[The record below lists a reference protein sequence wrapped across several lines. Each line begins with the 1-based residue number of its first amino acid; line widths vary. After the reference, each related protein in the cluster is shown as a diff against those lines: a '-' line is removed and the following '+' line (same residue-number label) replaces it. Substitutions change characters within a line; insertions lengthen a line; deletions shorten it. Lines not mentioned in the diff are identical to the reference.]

1 MATRPVTINVF
12 RPGGGE
18 PWVGGVVEFTLVK
31 GGYSPLAHYPKE
43 AISATVPP
51 SGLVEVDLWVNEE
64 SQIPTQWRARLP
76 SGETAVFSVPPGT
89 TPIAVEILRA
99 IGDTPTTQIPSVT
112 AQLEALIQI
121 HNADPIAHP
130 GLGGGG
136 PGGAGVP
143 LPTLPAATALSA
155 LRIVSGDGTNYA
167 YSNPADPDSVWSI
180 AGLTPN
186 AVSQGQPITPIR
198 NQPISDSAWNWDTS
212 KPIVLGPNG
221 TLMQSDS
228 ADWGVQVATP
238 LSPQTIF
245 IQIERPIEL

>member
-31 GGYSPLAHYPKE
+31 GGYSSLAHYPKE

-121 HNADPIAHP
+121 HNSDPIAHP

-136 PGGAGVP
+136 PGGPG
-143 LPTLPAATALSA
+143 
-155 LRIVSGDGTNYA
+155 G
-167 YSNPADPDSVWSI
+167 
-180 AGLTPN
+180 GLTTLTYSPSGN
-186 AVSQGQPITPIR
+186 YTLSVAPSRPDLSLLFVNGAKQVYGADYTI
-198 NQPISDSAWNWDTS
+198 
-212 KPIVLGPNG
+212 NG
-221 TLMQSDS
+221 T
-228 ADWGVQVATP
+228 V
-238 LSPQTIF
+238 LSWVSTSLSINAQDI
-245 IQIERPIEL
+245 IEAYLT